1 MIYIGKTATI
11 AASLL
16 AGIEQLKTNPAAHP
30 LDRCFL
36 FHGPPGTGKTS
47 LAQEMAA
54 ALTGNALE
62 VEQRNGQS
70 TSIETIREW
79 ILSGHYPPMFGAV
92 RVKLIDEIDAMSLA
106 ACNEARTW
114 LDKLSPGTI
123 VLATTNKGVRELQ
136 EQLQSRFQCFAFEP
150 IRRSEIE
157 RYITERFPALTED
170 EIEDIGAQSRGN
182 VRAAIVQAKALSL
195 GRPQLVR
202 NEVAA

>member
-1 MIYIGKTATI
+1 MNYIGKTATI

-16 AGIEQLKTNPAAHP
+16 AGTEQLKANPTTHP

-54 ALTGNALE
+54 ALTGNPLE

-79 ILSGHYPPMFGAV
+79 ILSGHYAPMFGAV

-114 LDKLSPGTI
+114 LDKLSPGTV

-150 IRRSEIE
+150 VKRSEIE
-157 RYITERFPALTED
+157 RHISHQFPALTED
-170 EIEDIGAQSRGN
+170 DVESIGAQCGGN
-182 VRAAIVQAKALSL
+182 VRAAMAQAKALSL
-195 GRPQLVR
+195 GRPAILR